1 MPPQV
6 RYSKEAILRV
16 AFDIIREKGP
26 DALNARAI
34 AKALGCSTQPLFRV
48 FGSMEDIH
56 HEMLRMAGEC
66 FSSYIRRSA
75 ELDERPYKG
84 TGMAYILFAKE
95 EPELFKLLFMRD
107 RVQEGSEAADDDEN
121 LDYVLEVLQQATH
134 LNRDQ
139 ALRFHQALWI
149 FTHGLAVMVATHYI
163 AYDPDLISRLLSDQF
178 HAMCKQF
185 SAAEPT
191 QEAPSKG

>member
-1 MPPQV
+1 MPPQI
-6 RYSKEAILRV
+6 RYDKENILRA
-16 AFDIIREKGP
+16 AFTITREKGP

-34 AKALGCSTQPLFRV
+34 AKALGCSTQPLFRE
-48 FGSMEDIH
+48 FNSMDEIRQ
-56 HEMLRMAGEC
+56 EMLRMATEC
-66 FSSYIRRSA
+66 YSSYIHRSN
-75 ELDERPYKG
+75 EMDERPYKG

-107 RVQEGSEAADDDEN
+107 RVQDGTDTADDDEN

-163 AYDPDLISRLLSDQF
+163 AYDRELISRLLSDQF
-178 HAMCKQF
+178 LAMCKQF
-185 SAAEPT
+185 AIPI
-191 QEAPSKG
+191 G

>member
-6 RYSKEAILRV
+6 RYGKDAILRA
-16 AFDIIREKGP
+16 AFDITRKKGSG
-26 DALNARAI
+26 ALNARAI

-48 FGSMEDIH
+48 FGGMEDIQR
-56 HEMLRMAGEC
+56 EMLRMAGEC
-66 FSSYIRRSA
+66 FNSYIRRSA

-107 RVQEGSEAADDDEN
+107 RTREDADTTDEDES
-121 LDYVLEVLQQATH
+121 LDYVLQVLQQATH

-139 ALRFHQALWI
+139 ALRFHQSLWI
-149 FTHGLAVMVATHYI
+149 YTHGLAVMVATHYI
-163 AYDPDLISRLLSDQF
+163 SYDHDFISRLLSDQF
-178 HAMCKQF
+178 HAM
-185 SAAEPT
+185 
-191 QEAPSKG
+191 SKLFANQ

>member
-1 MPPQV
+1 MPPHV
-6 RYSKEAILRV
+6 RYDKGSILQA
-16 AFDIIREKGP
+16 AFAIIREKGP

-48 FGSMEDIH
+48 FDSMEDIH

-66 FSSYIRRSA
+66 FNSYIRRSE

-107 RVQEGSEAADDDEN
+107 RVQEGTETADDDEN

-134 LNRDQ
+134 LRRDQ

-149 FTHGLAVMVATHYI
+149 YTHGLAVMVATHYI
-163 AYDPDLISRLLSDQF
+163 SYDQDRISQLLSDQF
-178 HAMCKQF
+178 QAMCKLF
-185 SAAEPT
+185 SV
-191 QEAPSKG
+191 S